1 MLGLPESASIFKV
14 WVCPEDAKS
23 NDAQVGAEL
32 PLLFKYY
39 PALPPVVG
47 AKSVPRLVPLECPL
61 TALFNV
67 K

>member
-1 MLGLPESASIFKV
+1 MLGLPESASIFRV

-47 AKSVPRLVPLECPL
+47 AKNVPRLVPLE
-61 TALFNV
+61 
-67 K
+67 